1 MIRLLIPL
9 LLVAFTGSMSFL
21 VKPQQRAAFFK
32 LYTTRRNILDK
43 TVAMAFLSSLPF
55 LQPEPSSAVGPV
67 KIKLKN
73 EVYTAVDCPKDKP
86 IPGEKAMQ
94 GMRGMCVTVT
104 ADLEDSPQTELTKV
118 GVYGF
123 VNDGVSGDSVLANN
137 PDNKSDAGQFA
148 IIEVLATS
156 QKSVKFEFVAA
167 IPKEKDISAFDNGI
181 GPLKFQS
188 LKIVSYPGGQQY
200 GAISPCEMNEF
211 SNECEEWEE
220 TNGQYE
226 KEKFMIKSNER
237 TKGR

>member
-167 IPKEKDISAFDNGI
+167 IPKEKDISGERAKRASFDEVSSDEVRKMQNGLLNRRQH
-181 GPLKFQS
+181 PQL
-188 LKIVSYPGGQQY
+188 L
-200 GAISPCEMNEF
+200 N
-211 SNECEEWEE
+211 
-220 TNGQYE
+220 
-226 KEKFMIKSNER
+226 
-237 TKGR
+237 